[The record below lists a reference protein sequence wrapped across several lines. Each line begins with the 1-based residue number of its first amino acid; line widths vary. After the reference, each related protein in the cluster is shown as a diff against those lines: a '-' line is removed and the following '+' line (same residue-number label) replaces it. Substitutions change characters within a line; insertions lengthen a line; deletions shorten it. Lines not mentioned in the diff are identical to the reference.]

1 MTAQSRGWRHLAA
14 VARLPGVLLGQ
25 RFLLRQLAGRA
36 FSARYAGSYLGWL
49 WTPLATIV
57 QFTLYL
63 LVFSTILEFK
73 SQALGIDLARRSP
86 VGFGVFL
93 VTGMVPFFAFN
104 DSVMRAARV
113 FRSHATLM
121 QRMRLPA
128 EVLVVGDMLGALIHH
143 LVSLAVVGAYCVWR
157 GHMIWSDLG
166 WLALAVTLLALWI
179 LGIGLVVAIIG
190 AVLPDLPEVLGIGL
204 QVAFF
209 GAPIVY
215 PLTALHDGLLKTL
228 VLLNPVTSLVTVWR
242 VALIGVPPP
251 SLAAIIA
258 IAGGGLALVAIG
270 AAALDRWRFTIPD
283 ML

>member
-1 MTAQSRGWRHLAA
+1 MTAQQARGGHLAA
-14 VARLPGVLLGQ
+14 ILRLPGVLARQ
-25 RFLLRQLAGRA
+25 RFLLTQLAGRA
-36 FSARYAGSYLGWL
+36 FSSRYAGAYLGWL

-57 QFTLYL
+57 QFLLYL
-63 LVFSTILEFK
+63 LVFSAIMEFK
-73 SQALGIDLARRSP
+73 AQALGIDLARRPP

-104 DSVMRAARV
+104 DSVVRAARV

-143 LVSLAVVGAYCVWR
+143 LVSLAVVAAYCVWR
-157 GHMIWSDLG
+157 GHMLWGDVG
-166 WLALAVTLLALWI
+166 WLLLAGALLALWI
-179 LGIGLVVAIIG
+179 VGIGLVVAVLG
-190 AVLPDLPEVLGIGL
+190 AMLPDLPEVLAIGL

-215 PLTALHDGLLKTL
+215 PLAMLHEGLLRTL
-228 VLLNPVTSLVTVWR
+228 VELNPVTQLVTLWR

-251 SLAAIIA
+251 SAAAIVA
-258 IAGGGLALVAIG
+258 LALGGLALVTIG